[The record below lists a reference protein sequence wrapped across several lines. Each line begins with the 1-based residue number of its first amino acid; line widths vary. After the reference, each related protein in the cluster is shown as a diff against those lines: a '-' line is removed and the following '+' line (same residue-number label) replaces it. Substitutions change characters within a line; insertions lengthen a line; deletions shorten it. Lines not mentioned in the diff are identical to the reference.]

1 MVIHYF
7 CRLYSIISYYKIMA
21 SISCAVNNRGWDGW
35 MASPA
40 KRTRVWANSWRQ
52 WRTEKPALLQ
62 SMEWQSQHHLAAEQ
76 QQNSGYNSLCC
87 KKRPCCSSILHMCVC
102 VSHSGMS
109 NSLWLRVQ
117 KPARLLCPW
126 DFPGKNTGVG
136 YHFLLQGIFP
146 TQELNP
152 GLLHCRQILHSL
164 SHRVSSS

>member
-52 WRTEKPALLQ
+52 WRTEKPALLK

-87 KKRPCCSSILHMCVC
+87 EKTSLLLIYFTHVYVCQSLRHVQLFVTPCAEACQAPLSMGFSRQEYWSGSPFPSPGDLPYPGIEPRSPALQADSSL
-102 VSHSGMS
+102 SE
-109 NSLWLRVQ
+109 
-117 KPARLLCPW
+117 P
-126 DFPGKNTGVG
+126 PGK
-136 YHFLLQGIFP
+136 
-146 TQELNP
+146 
-152 GLLHCRQILHSL
+152 
-164 SHRVSSS
+164 